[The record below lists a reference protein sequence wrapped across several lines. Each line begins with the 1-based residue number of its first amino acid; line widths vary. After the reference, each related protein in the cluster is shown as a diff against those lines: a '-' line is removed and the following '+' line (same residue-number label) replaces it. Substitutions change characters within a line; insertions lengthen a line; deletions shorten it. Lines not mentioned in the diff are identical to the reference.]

1 MALNKYF
8 QGLVVAGGTMLFAT
22 TAFAHH
28 GQEYVV
34 SACDKDGA
42 NTANMVVTT
51 VGHNSKQD
59 NVHEILQ
66 STFSEL
72 MSRHGTDAH
81 LNITEEYVSDLVS
94 SFNAATS
101 DVMDAVGQNMIYLDF
116 HHPRASHGG
125 PVTPGCHLR
134 LAGGK

>member
-22 TAFAHH
+22 TAFANH

-51 VGHNSKQD
+51 VGHSSEQD
-59 NVHEILQ
+59 NVREILQ

-72 MSRHGTDAH
+72 MQRHSAQAH
-81 LNITEEYVSDLVS
+81 SSITPEFVTDLVS
-94 SFNAATS
+94 SFQAVTT
-101 DVMDAVGQNMIYLDF
+101 DVMDAVNQDTVYLDF

-134 LAGGK
+134 LTGGK